1 MNEEKM
7 IELVAKKEYYSVTDL
22 RYNKKLGI
30 MMSGEQF
37 TEFLDF
43 KDRLVSE
50 LPKLMN
56 PLPLRSFNSKHIFYA
71 NNLHM
76 LSVYNEYLRI
86 IVADL
91 MTKQSLLFNRNIE
104 DLIFSRFFSEIEGSL
119 NIENVPTTRKRIAE
133 LHRKANPTDKN
144 DVIIKNM
151 IAAVEYIAKEKPE
164 FNKENLRKLYS
175 ILSKDSLDAELCLKE
190 GEYYR
195 HDEVFIDSFEGAPPK
210 LIDECMESL
219 FSFANDPECIKKHSI
234 LLPYICHYYILYVHP
249 YFDFN
254 GRTARMVSFWLS
266 YINDIAGAPLFMSEA
281 INESKGDYY
290 RALTNTRI
298 TNNDLTYFL
307 IYILETSIKYSFI
320 YKNLEEIKEELLKS
334 GDTLTSTEWGYVKKI
349 LIHNPDSYFNHKM
362 FSAYIH
368 SKITKQGAIKILDNL
383 TSYNILSKS
392 KNRKNEII
400 YKFNQELIT
409 YRYN

>member
-1 MNEEKM
+1 
-7 IELVAKKEYYSVTDL
+7 
-22 RYNKKLGI
+22 
-30 MMSGEQF
+30 
-37 TEFLDF
+37 
-43 KDRLVSE
+43 
-50 LPKLMN
+50 
-56 PLPLRSFNSKHIFYA
+56 
-71 NNLHM
+71 
-76 LSVYNEYLRI
+76 
-86 IVADL
+86 
-91 MTKQSLLFNRNIE
+91 
-104 DLIFSRFFSEIEGSL
+104 
-119 NIENVPTTRKRIAE
+119 
-133 LHRKANPTDKN
+133 
-144 DVIIKNM
+144 
-151 IAAVEYIAKEKPE
+151 
-164 FNKENLRKLYS
+164 
-175 ILSKDSLDAELCLKE
+175 
-190 GEYYR
+190 
-195 HDEVFIDSFEGAPPK
+195 
-210 LIDECMESL
+210 
-219 FSFANDPECIKKHSI
+219 HSI